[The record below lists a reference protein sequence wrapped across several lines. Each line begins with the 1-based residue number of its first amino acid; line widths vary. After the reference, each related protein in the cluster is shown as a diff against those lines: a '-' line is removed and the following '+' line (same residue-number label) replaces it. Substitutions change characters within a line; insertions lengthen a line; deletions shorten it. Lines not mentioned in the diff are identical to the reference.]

1 MTTTAPSADLESVSI
16 RLRSD
21 DNVVLT
27 TSDLEPGRYRLG
39 DETIELT
46 TAVPRGH
53 KIATRAI
60 AQNEPVLKYGQ
71 VIGFA
76 HVPIAP
82 GEHVHTQNCDY
93 RTFERSAEAGVD
105 ARPTVFVPEAARA
118 TFQGIRRPD
127 GKVATRN
134 WIGVLT
140 TVNCSATAAK
150 LIAAGLRPYIAEN
163 YPTVDGI
170 VALTHGTGCGMAGPG
185 SEGFEI
191 LRRTM
196 TGYAAHPNFAG
207 FLVLGLGCE
216 VNEVS
221 SLVRNWDIPSHKLVQ
236 AMTIQDAGG
245 TRKAVQLGS
254 DALREMLPEVSKV
267 ERETVPASELVLG
280 MECGG
285 SDGYSGI
292 TANPALGVAADT
304 LIANGGTAAFGETPE
319 IYGAEHLLI
328 RRAVSQE
335 VGDKLA
341 ARIAWWEEYTATNN
355 GSMDNNPSPGNKAG
369 GLTTILEKSL
379 GAAAKGGSTNLVDVV
394 EYAEPTDGE
403 GAHLH
408 GHPGLRPGERD
419 RPGGRWLDRP
429 VLHDRPRLGVR
440 LLTHPEH
447 QAGHELGHL
456 PPDVG
461 RHGRQLRHDRRRH
474 QDGRRGGRRGLRQ
487 DPVRGLGGEAVLGGT
502 RVRPGG
508 VRSLAARRGDVAAV
522 QPLGPST

>member
-1 MTTTAPSADLESVSI
+1 MDVTTTAPIADLAAVTI
-16 RLRSD
+16 RLRPD

-27 TSDLEPGRYRLG
+27 TSDLEPGTYRFDGGSL
-39 DETIELT
+39 ELT

-60 AQNEPVLKYGQ
+60 AENEPVLKYGQ

-82 GEHVHTQNCDY
+82 GAHVHTHNCDY
-93 RTFERSAEAGVD
+93 RTFERSAQAGVD
-105 ARPTVFVPEAARA
+105 TRPTVYVPEAERA

-127 GKVATRN
+127 GRTATRN
-134 WIGVLT
+134 WIGILT

-150 LIAAGLRPYIAEN
+150 LIAASLRPYIAEN
-163 YPTVDGI
+163 FPTVDGI

-236 AMTIQDAGG
+236 AMTIQEAGG
-245 TRKAVQLGS
+245 TRKAVELGS
-254 DALREMLPEVSKV
+254 GALREMLPTVANVK
-267 ERETVPASELVLG
+267 RETVPASELVLG

-292 TANPALGVAADT
+292 TANPALGVAADI

-341 ARIAWWEEYTATNN
+341 ARIKWWEEYTSKNN

-394 EYAEPTDGE
+394 EYAEPLSAKGLIFMDTPGYDPVNATGLVAGGSTLLCFTTGRGSAFGCSPTPSIKLATNSDIFRRMSDDMDVNCGTIADGTKSVDE
-403 GAHLH
+403 VGAEVFAKILSVAS
-408 GHPGLRPGERD
+408 GEK
-419 RPGGRWLDRP
+419 PFS
-429 VLHDRPRLGVR
+429 
-440 LLTHPEH
+440 E
-447 QAGHELGHL
+447 ELGYGQEEFV
-456 PPDVG
+456 PW
-461 RHGRQLRHDRRRH
+461 QL
-474 QDGRRGGRRGLRQ
+474 G
-487 DPVRGLGGEAVLGGT
+487 AVM
-502 RVRPGG
+502 
-508 VRSLAARRGDVAAV
+508 
-522 QPLGPST
+522 